1 MKAKIALATVSGK
14 VYYLLVNELKRRD
27 LPFLSLRPIDKIP
40 LDIKVVITTEKERG
54 LIEHSNVLVFKD
66 GQDPST
72 VVDEAVQ
79 IVKGKRGYE
88 KLVIGVDP
96 GKTFGVA
103 IIGDGNVL
111 DTSSCS
117 SLEEIVSF
125 ILRALDKSSAS
136 VNIVRIG
143 DGAPDYT
150 TELIHSL
157 DEALSKD
164 VTMEIVS
171 EAGTSHF
178 VGEPAQRRGLRDAM
192 SAIKIAERKGRV
204 LHRGEAK

>member
-14 VYYLLVNELKRRD
+14 AYYLLVNELKKRG
-27 LPFLSLRPIDKIP
+27 LPFLSLKPSDNIP
-40 LDIKVVITTEKERG
+40 LDIKVVITTEKERVS
-54 LIEHSNVLVFKD
+54 IEHSNILVFKNE
-66 GQDPST
+66 QDPST

-79 IVKGKRGYE
+79 IAKGKRGYE

-96 GKTFGVA
+96 GKTSGVA

-111 DTSSCS
+111 DTASCS
-117 SLEEIVSF
+117 SLEETVNI
-125 ILRALDKSSAS
+125 ILKALDKSSAS
-136 VNIVRIG
+136 VNIVRVG
-143 DGAPDYT
+143 DGAPEYT
-150 TELIHSL
+150 TELIHAL
-157 DEALSKD
+157 DEALSNE
-164 VTMEIVS
+164 VTLEIVS

-178 VGEPAQRRGLRDAM
+178 VGETAQRRELKDAM

>member
-14 VYYLLVNELKRRD
+14 AYYLLVNELKKRG
-27 LPFLSLRPIDKIP
+27 LPFLSLKPSDNIP

-54 LIEHSNVLVFKD
+54 SIEHSNVLVFKD
-66 GQDPST
+66 EQDASK

-103 IIGDGNVL
+103 IVGDGNVL

-117 SLEEIVSF
+117 SLRETVNI
-125 ILRALDKSSAS
+125 ILEALDKSSAPM
-136 VNIVRIG
+136 NIIRIG
-143 DGAPDYT
+143 DGAPEYT
-150 TELIHSL
+150 TELINSL
-157 DEALSKD
+157 DEALSSE
-164 VTMEIVS
+164 VTLEIVS

-178 VGEPAQRRGLRDAM
+178 MGETAQRRELKDAM

>member
-14 VYYLLVNELKRRD
+14 AYYLLVNELKKRG
-27 LPFLSLRPIDKIP
+27 LPFLSLKPRDNVP
-40 LDIKVVITTEKERG
+40 LDIKVVITTGKERG
-54 LIEHSNVLVFKD
+54 SIEHPNVLVFKD
-66 GQDPST
+66 EQDPST
-72 VVDEAVQ
+72 VIDEAVQ
-79 IVKGKRGYE
+79 VVKGKRGYE

-111 DTSSCS
+111 DSSSCS
-117 SLEEIVSF
+117 SLEETVNV
-125 ILRALDKSSAS
+125 ILEAVDKSSAS

-150 TELIHSL
+150 TELIRSL
-157 DEALSKD
+157 DEALSKE
-164 VTMEIVS
+164 VKLEIVS

-178 VGEPAQRRGLRDAM
+178 IGETAQRRELKDAM

-204 LHRGEAK
+204 LHRDEAK